1 MALPVRKWILENFRE
16 SAELEQKTIE
26 VVADF
31 TLIWNLFEG
40 VECSTKRGI
49 RQFDQFV
56 NEVSDQISDTL
67 LKELLLFWKFR
78 YVADG
83 DTNDR
88 FDRLTFRRNDQRE
101 LVADVLLERNDST
114 NDIILALLIIVYR
127 LRNNL
132 FHGLKTIDHLNNQRE
147 NLSHAIE
154 VLQTLIP
161 KSSKYLYR
169 KSA

>member
-1 MALPVRKWILENFRE
+1 MAIPVREWILENFRE
-16 SAELEQKTIE
+16 SASLDQETIE
-26 VVADF
+26 VVADY

-40 VECSTKRGI
+40 VECSARAGSQ
-49 RQFDQFV
+49 QFERFA
-56 NEVSDQISDTL
+56 NRVSDQIPDTL
-67 LKELLLFWKFR
+67 LNELLSFWKFR

-83 DTNDR
+83 NTNDR
-88 FDRLTFRRNDQRE
+88 FERLTFRRNDRKE
-101 LVADVLLERNDST
+101 LVADVLLERDVST
-114 NDIILALLIIVYR
+114 KNIILALLLIVYR

-154 VLQTLIP
+154 VLQALIP
-161 KSSKYLYR
+161 KSNKYLYR